1 MKLTVVMPVYNERE
15 TVKEIVE
22 RVLKVPEVYELV
34 VVDDCSTD
42 GTYEVLKR
50 IPGIKLVRHERNM
63 GKGAAIRTGIRYAT
77 GDYMVVQDADLEYN
91 PEEYGKLLSPI
102 LRGEAV
108 VVYGS
113 RFLGGG
119 EFLRASYIANKI
131 LTFVTNLL
139 FNGKLTDMET
149 CYKCLPVSLLKKL
162 RLKANRFEFEPE
174 VTAKLL
180 RLGYKIKEV
189 PISYKGRSVAKGKK
203 IRWKD
208 GVIALWTLFKIWI
221 WR

>member
-1 MKLTVVMPVYNERE
+1 MRLTVLMPVYNECS
-15 TVKEIVE
+15 TIKEVIN
-22 RVLKVPEVYELV
+22 RVLKVSWVYELV

-42 GTYEVLKR
+42 GTYEILKEMK
-50 IPGIKLVRHERNM
+50 GIKLLRHDRNM
-63 GKGAAIRTGIRYAT
+63 GKGSAIRTGIRHAT
-77 GDYMVVQDADLEYN
+77 GDYVIVQDADLEYN
-91 PEEYGKLLSPI
+91 PEDYGKLLSPI

-113 RFLGGG
+113 RFLGKG
-119 EFLRASYIANKI
+119 EFLPMSYIANKF
-131 LTFVTNLL
+131 LTFFTNLL
-139 FNGKLTDMET
+139 FNGKITDMET
-149 CYKCLPVSLLKKL
+149 CYKCIPLSLLKKL
-162 RLKANRFEFEPE
+162 RLKARRFEFEPE

-189 PISYKGRSVAKGKK
+189 PISYKGRSVEKGKK
-203 IRWKD
+203 INWKD